1 MKAAHKKIGAGRL
14 RVNVV
19 FFSHSASKHA
29 VVGMTEA
36 IADEMRREGH
46 NGIEFTYICPMFVD
60 TGLTKYSRE
69 R

>member
-1 MKAAHKKIGAGRL
+1 MKKVGAGRL
-14 RVNVV
+14 QVNVFCV
-19 FFSHSASKHA
+19 FFHSASKHA